1 MFKGY
6 DYCEETARR
15 KVASKLEALRS
26 DSSSENRRLANL
38 AHAIGIEDVLRAMCR
53 NGGPMSKHY
62 QKTEGSYQVPVDT
75 LRRCINEL
83 SAKAKAKH
91 RAQNFVK
98 F

>member
-1 MFKGY
+1 MFRGY

-15 KVASKLEALRS
+15 KVKSKLEALRS

-38 AHAIGIEDVLRAMCR
+38 AHAIGIEDVLHAMCR

-62 QKTEGSYQVPVDT
+62 RKTEGSYQVPLDT
-75 LRRCINEL
+75 LRGCIRNL
-83 SAKAKAKH
+83 AASIKAKH
-91 RAQNFVK
+91 QAQNFIK